1 MKIILTLSFFVI
13 ISFSVSAQ
21 VGINTPDPD
30 TNSILDLKS
39 NNKGLLI
46 PRLSTTDREAMS
58 SVKFSQ
64 GMMVY
69 DITLDILFVGYGN
82 GASANTKW
90 YAMNPWKTEYR
101 KGNNA
106 SKANMTTMT
115 VNLSS
120 MVGDSGVHYGN
131 VGIGVPNP
139 TKKLEVKDAI
149 KTDTIISVVVNAV
162 SGNGITPLGGIIMW
176 SGAINAIPGGW
187 KLCNGQN
194 GTPDLQER
202 FVVGAGSAD
211 NTSVAGTGQYA
222 VNAKAGTNS
231 VVLLTNQIP
240 SHNHTYSGTTTTNG
254 NHTHLWNYGVEGD
267 DSGNGGSNNEFTVS
281 GPPSPKYTV
290 MTYAGNH
297 AHTYSGTTSVK
308 GSGKSHENRPPYYAL
323 AYIMR
328 TL

>member
-1 MKIILTLSFFVI
+1 MRSLIVFLVTSFF
-13 ISFSVSAQ
+13 SATLFAQ

-46 PRLSTTDREAMS
+46 PRLTSIQRETMS
-58 SVKFSQ
+58 SGGGFSQ

-69 DITLDILFVGYGN
+69 DTTLNVLFVGYGN

-101 KGNNA
+101 TSNNA
-106 SKANMTTMT
+106 SVANMTTMT
-115 VNLSS
+115 VNPGST
-120 MVGDSGVHYGN
+120 VGGVGMANYGN
-131 VGIGVPNP
+131 VGIGIVAPQE
-139 TKKLEVKDAI
+139 KLHVNGQI
-149 KTDTIISVVVNAV
+149 KAT
-162 SGNGITPLGGIIMW
+162 GFKGYGITPVGGIIMW
-176 SGAINAIPGGW
+176 SGAINAIPDGW
-187 KLCNGQN
+187 ALCNGQN

-202 FVVGAGSAD
+202 FVVGAGATD

-240 SHNHTYSGTTTTNG
+240 SHRHSGYTNTDGAHRHTGQENARADNDDNDGIGYYIGGRGYPFNNNG
-254 NHTHLWNYGVEGD
+254 
-267 DSGNGGSNNEFTVS
+267 GNGYILSTGSEHKHSFSTDPT
-281 GPPSPKYTV
+281 G
-290 MTYAGNH
+290 G
-297 AHTYSGTTSVK
+297 GQ
-308 GSGKSHENRPPYYAL
+308 SHENRPPYYAL

>member
-1 MKIILTLSFFVI
+1 MRIILTLSFFVI

-46 PRLSTTDREAMS
+46 PRLTSIQRETMS
-58 SVKFSQ
+58 SGGGFSQ

-69 DITLDILFVGYGN
+69 DTTLNVLFVGYGN

-101 KGNNA
+101 TSNNA
-106 SKANMTTMT
+106 SVANMTTMT
-115 VNLSS
+115 VNPGST
-120 MVGDSGVHYGN
+120 VGGVGMANYGN
-131 VGIGVPNP
+131 VGIGIVAPQE
-139 TKKLEVKDAI
+139 KLHVNGQI
-149 KTDTIISVVVNAV
+149 KAT
-162 SGNGITPLGGIIMW
+162 GFKGYGITPVGGIIMW
-176 SGAINAIPGGW
+176 SGAINAIPDGW
-187 KLCNGQN
+187 ALCNGQN

-211 NTSVAGTGQYA
+211 NTSVAGTQYA

>member
-1 MKIILTLSFFVI
+1 
-13 ISFSVSAQ
+13 
-21 VGINTPDPD
+21 
-30 TNSILDLKS
+30 
-39 NNKGLLI
+39 
-46 PRLSTTDREAMS
+46 MS
-58 SVKFSQ
+58 SGGGFSQ

-69 DITLDILFVGYGN
+69 DTTLNVLFVGYGN

-101 KGNNA
+101 TSNNA
-106 SKANMTTMT
+106 SVANMTTMT
-115 VNLSS
+115 VNPGST
-120 MVGDSGVHYGN
+120 VGGVGMANYGN
-131 VGIGVPNP
+131 VGIGIVAPQE
-139 TKKLEVKDAI
+139 KLHVNGQI
-149 KTDTIISVVVNAV
+149 KAT
-162 SGNGITPLGGIIMW
+162 GFKGYGITPVGGIIMW
-176 SGAINAIPGGW
+176 SGAINAIPDGW
-187 KLCNGQN
+187 ALCNGQN

-202 FVVGAGSAD
+202 FVVGAGATD

>member
-1 MKIILTLSFFVI
+1 MRIILTLSFFVI

-69 DITLDILFVGYGN
+69 DTTLNVLFVGYGN

-101 KGNNA
+101 TSNNA
-106 SKANMTTMT
+106 SVANITTMT
-115 VNLSS
+115 VNPGST
-120 MVGDSGVHYGN
+120 VGGVGMANYGN
-131 VGIGVPNP
+131 VGIGIVAPQE
-139 TKKLEVKDAI
+139 KLHVNGQI
-149 KTDTIISVVVNAV
+149 KAT
-162 SGNGITPLGGIIMW
+162 GFKGYGITPVGGIIMW
-176 SGAINAIPGGW
+176 SGAINAIPDGW
-187 KLCNGQN
+187 ALCNGQN

-202 FVVGAGSAD
+202 FVVGAGATD

-308 GSGKSHENRPPYYAL
+308 GSGKSHENRPPYYTL

-328 TL
+328 VY

>member
-1 MKIILTLSFFVI
+1 MRIILTLSFFVI

-69 DITLDILFVGYGN
+69 DTTLNVLFVGYGN

-101 KGNNA
+101 TSNNA
-106 SKANMTTMT
+106 SVANMTTMT
-115 VNLSS
+115 VNPGST
-120 MVGDSGVHYGN
+120 VGGVGMANYGN
-131 VGIGVPNP
+131 VGIGIVAPQE
-139 TKKLEVKDAI
+139 KLHVNGQI
-149 KTDTIISVVVNAV
+149 KAT
-162 SGNGITPLGGIIMW
+162 GFKGYGITPVGGIIMW
-176 SGAINAIPGGW
+176 SGAINAIPDGW
-187 KLCNGQN
+187 ALCNGQN

-211 NTSVAGTGQYA
+211 NTSVAGTQYA

>member
-1 MKIILTLSFFVI
+1 MRSLIVFLVTSFF
-13 ISFSVSAQ
+13 SATLFAQ

-46 PRLSTTDREAMS
+46 PRLTSIQRETMS
-58 SVKFSQ
+58 SGGGFSQ

-69 DITLDILFVGYGN
+69 DTTLNVLFVGYGN

-101 KGNNA
+101 TSNNA
-106 SKANMTTMT
+106 SVANMTTMT
-115 VNLSS
+115 VNPGST
-120 MVGDSGVHYGN
+120 VGGVGMANYGN
-131 VGIGVPNP
+131 VGIGIVAPQE
-139 TKKLEVKDAI
+139 KLHVNGQI
-149 KTDTIISVVVNAV
+149 KAT
-162 SGNGITPLGGIIMW
+162 GFKGYGITPVGGIIMW
-176 SGAINAIPGGW
+176 SGAINAIPDGW
-187 KLCNGQN
+187 ALCNGQN

-202 FVVGAGSAD
+202 FVVGAGATD
-211 NTSVAGTGQYA
+211 NTSVAGTQYA

>member
-1 MKIILTLSFFVI
+1 M
-13 ISFSVSAQ
+13 
-21 VGINTPDPD
+21 
-30 TNSILDLKS
+30 
-39 NNKGLLI
+39 
-46 PRLSTTDREAMS
+46 
-58 SVKFSQ
+58 
-64 GMMVY
+64 
-69 DITLDILFVGYGN
+69 
-82 GASANTKW
+82 TK
-90 YAMNPWKTEYR
+90 
-101 KGNNA
+101 
-106 SKANMTTMT
+106 MT
-115 VNLSS
+115 VNSGAT
-120 MVGDSGVHYGN
+120 VGGVGMANYGN
-131 VGIGVPNP
+131 VGIGIVAPQE
-139 TKKLEVKDAI
+139 KLHVNGQI
-149 KTDTIISVVVNAV
+149 KAT
-162 SGNGITPLGGIIMW
+162 GFKGYGITPVGGIIMW

-211 NTSVAGTGQYA
+211 NTSVAGTQYA
-222 VNAKAGTNS
+222 VNVKAGTNS

>member
-1 MKIILTLSFFVI
+1 MRSLIVFLVTSFF
-13 ISFSVSAQ
+13 SATLFAQ

-69 DITLDILFVGYGN
+69 DTTLNVLFVGYGN

-101 KGNNA
+101 TSNNA
-106 SKANMTTMT
+106 SVANMTTMT
-115 VNLSS
+115 VNPGST
-120 MVGDSGVHYGN
+120 VGGVGMANYGN
-131 VGIGVPNP
+131 VGIGIVAPQE
-139 TKKLEVKDAI
+139 KLHVNGQI
-149 KTDTIISVVVNAV
+149 KAT
-162 SGNGITPLGGIIMW
+162 GFKGYGITPVGGIIMW
-176 SGAINAIPGGW
+176 SGAINAIPDGW
-187 KLCNGQN
+187 ALCNGQN